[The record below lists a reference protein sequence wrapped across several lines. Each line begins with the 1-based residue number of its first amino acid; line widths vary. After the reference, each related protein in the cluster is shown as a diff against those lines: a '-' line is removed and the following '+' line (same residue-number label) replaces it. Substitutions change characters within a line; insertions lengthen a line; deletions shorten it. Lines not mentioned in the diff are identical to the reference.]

1 MQPIL
6 TGRPLPEEPSS
17 EALQA
22 LLARAPGAH
31 ALALEAAARQKK
43 APESWV
49 VLVGSPQSEELRG
62 MWPLNGPPSA
72 PRAAQAAVQWEQKEV
87 GRNRLT
93 VVAGSLNY
101 FAECD
106 KSKSDE
112 EASRI
117 CAHSCSSLTRKVP
130 SVLTYTCLSEA
141 DVVQEEEEDGD
152 SD

>member
-43 APESWV
+43 VPESWV

-93 VVAGSLNY
+93 VVAGSLSY

-106 KSKSDE
+106 KSKRRGFSNV
-112 EASRI
+112 
-117 CAHSCSSLTRKVP
+117 CALLQLANTKSAFSAYVHLSLGGRRG
-130 SVLTYTCLSEA
+130 A
-141 DVVQEEEEDGD
+141 GGGGGRRF
-152 SD
+152 

>member
-43 APESWV
+43 VPESWV

-112 EASRI
+112 ASN
-117 CAHSCSSLTRKVP
+117 CALLQLANTKSAFSAYVLLSLGGRRG
-130 SVLTYTCLSEA
+130 A
-141 DVVQEEEEDGD
+141 GGRGGRRF
-152 SD
+152 